1 MSASLFSMQ
10 KPSVAPAR
18 QRGITLVE
26 LMVALLLGLVV
37 TGVAISVFLASR
49 GSFKTNMAVGEV
61 QDASRI
67 AFELLARDARQA
79 GLTGCGN
86 GSSMANVLKNGTGN
100 GGNDWW
106 ADWGNAVHGYEAN
119 ADDPAVTEGTATAN
133 RDATTDSVQLIG
145 IEEGGLSVKSAT
157 TSSLTLWSA
166 ASNWANGDAL
176 VICDPDH
183 AALVQ
188 LGSGSGTTSL
198 SWVTSGSNPG
208 NCTANLGFPTVP
220 PAPPGTTAC
229 SADPYTYRANAMVS
243 RLNAADWYV
252 GVNPLGG
259 RSLYRRTLTNSGGN
273 LSETSQEIVRNV
285 TDMQILYHENG
296 EASYGDASTVADWN
310 AVDAMQIALT
320 LQSAT
325 RQSVAGANATPLTRT
340 VTTVIA
346 LRNRVS

>member
-1 MSASLFSMQ
+1 MSAGAFSTPTQ
-10 KPSVAPAR
+10 RSTPGR
-18 QRGITLVE
+18 QRGMTLVE

-61 QDASRI
+61 QDGSRI

-86 GSSMANVLKNGTGN
+86 GTSMANVLKNGTGN
-100 GGNDWW
+100 AGTDWW
-106 ADWGNAVHGYEAN
+106 ANWGNAVHGYEAN
-119 ADDPAVTEGTATAN
+119 TDDPAVTEGGTAGN

-145 IEEGGLSVKSAT
+145 IEEGGLSVQSAT

-166 ASNWANGDAL
+166 ASNWSNGDAL

-188 LGSGSGTTSL
+188 LGNGSGTTSL
-198 SWVTSGSNPG
+198 SWTASGSNPG

-220 PAPPGTTAC
+220 PAPPGTPAC
-229 SADPYTYRANAMVS
+229 SADPYTFRANAMVS
-243 RLNAADWYV
+243 RLNAVDWYV

-259 RSLYRRTLTNSGGN
+259 RSLYRRTPTNSGGS
-273 LSETSQEIVRNV
+273 LSVTSQEIVRNV
-285 TDMQILYHENG
+285 TNMQILYHENG
-296 EASYGDASTVADWN
+296 ETNYGDAASVADWN
-310 AVDAMQIALT
+310 AVDAMQVTLT

-325 RQSVAGANATPLTRT
+325 QQSVAGANPTPLTRN